1 MNFHSYQFKK
11 YGGFILSEIMLFI
24 ILGFITLIIVFLMII
39 MSRLG
44 KNKQQEFTTYFMSI
58 EKSIERVERTINDEM
73 AKNRGE
79 NGFSARAL
87 REEVASTL
95 DKFNESVLKRM
106 NENTAAQLAQ
116 LETFSLQLQGLTQI
130 NEQKLERMR
139 ETVEKQLH
147 ILREDNGSKLEE
159 MRKTVD
165 EKLNQ
170 TLEKRLGDS
179 FKIVSER
186 LEMVHRGLGE
196 MQTLASGVGDLK
208 RVLSNVKTRGIWGE
222 IQLENLLEQILTIEQ
237 YAKNVATKPGS
248 NDRVEFAI
256 KLPGRDT
263 EESVVWLPIDA
274 KFPQEDYLRLLEA
287 QEQAN
292 SVLAEEAA
300 KALENRI
307 KGEAKDIASKYVS
320 VPHTTEFAILF
331 LPIEGLYAE
340 VLRRPGL
347 CDHIMR
353 NYKVIIAGPTTL
365 AALLNSLQMGF
376 RTLAV
381 EKRSSEVWS
390 LLSTVKME
398 FGKFGDLLDKTH
410 KKLQEASNS
419 IDVASRKSR
428 NIERKL
434 KNVQEL
440 PQDALPL
447 LSVVSSLETAA
458 TAEQEEE

>member
-1 MNFHSYQFKK
+1 MF
-11 YGGFILSEIMLFI
+11 GFNAVII
-24 ILGFITLIIVFLMII
+24 ILLVMI
-39 MSRLG
+39 MSRMS
-44 KNKQQEFTTYFMSI
+44 NNRQQDFTSDFVSI
-58 EKSIERVERTINDEM
+58 EKGIERVERSLKDEM
-73 AKNRGE
+73 VKNRGE

-87 REEVASTL
+87 REELANTL
-95 DKFNESVLKRM
+95 NKFNESLLNRM
-106 NENTAAQLAQ
+106 NENTTAQLAQ
-116 LETFSLQLQGLTQI
+116 LESFSQQLQGLTQI

-147 ILREDNGSKLEE
+147 MLREDNGSKLEE

-170 TLEKRLGDS
+170 TLEKRLGES
-179 FKIVSER
+179 FKLVSER

-196 MQTLASGVGDLK
+196 MQSLATGVGDLK

-222 IQLENLLEQILTIEQ
+222 IQLENLLEQIFTVEQ
-237 YAKNVATKPGS
+237 YEKNVATKPGS
-248 NDRVEFAI
+248 NERVEFAI

-263 EESVVWLPIDA
+263 EENVVWLPIDA
-274 KFPQEDYLRLLEA
+274 KFPQEDYQRLLEA
-287 QEQAN
+287 QEQVNLAM
-292 SVLAEEAA
+292 AEEAA
-300 KALENRI
+300 KALDNRI
-307 KGEAKDIASKYVS
+307 KGEAREIASKYVS

-347 CDHIMR
+347 CDNIMR
-353 NYKVIIAGPTTL
+353 NYKILIAGPTTL
-365 AALLNSLQMGF
+365 SALLNSLQMGF

-390 LLSTVKME
+390 LLGTVKTE

-419 IDVASRKSR
+419 IDIAARKSR
-428 NIERKL
+428 TIERKL

-440 PQDALPL
+440 PQEEPFNLLDAA
-447 LSVVSSLETAA
+447 SGAEAA
-458 TAEQEEE
+458 AAIEEE

>member
-1 MNFHSYQFKK
+1 MMFLEKNKIV
-11 YGGFILSEIMLFI
+11 GGFILSTVMIVLIFG
-24 ILGFITLIIVFLMII
+24 LNGITIFLLITVLL
-39 MSRLG
+39 RLG
-44 KNKQQEFTTYFMSI
+44 KNQQQELAAHLIGI
-58 EKSIERVERTINDEM
+58 EKAIERVERIVNDEM

-79 NGFSARAL
+79 NNLVARAL
-87 REEVASTL
+87 REEVANTL
-95 DKFNESVLKRM
+95 SKLNESILKRM
-106 NENTAAQLAQ
+106 NENTTVQLTQ
-116 LETFSLQLQGLTQI
+116 LETFSQQLQGLTQM

-139 ETVEKQLH
+139 ETVEKQLRV
-147 ILREDNGSKLEE
+147 LREENGSKLEE

-170 TLEKRLGDS
+170 TLEKRLGES
-179 FKIVSER
+179 FKLVSER

-263 EESVVWLPIDA
+263 EESIVWLPIDA
-274 KFPQEDYLRLLEA
+274 KFPQEDYQRLLEA
-287 QEQAN
+287 QDQAN
-292 SVLAEEAA
+292 AVLAEEAA

-307 KGEAKDIASKYVS
+307 KSEAKDIANKYVC

-347 CDHIMR
+347 CDTIMR

-365 AALLNSLQMGF
+365 SALLNSLQMGF

-390 LLSTVKME
+390 LLSVVKTE

-419 IDVASRKSR
+419 IDVAARKSR
-428 NIERKL
+428 TIERKL

-440 PQDALPL
+440 PQEEALNMLDAAN
-447 LSVVSSLETAA
+447 VAEIAA
-458 TAEQEEE
+458 TQEKE